1 MWKKSKKIWYIMYC
15 IFAKNLPYS
24 RRGKLFKKL
33 RYFFAKRIFNE
44 IGKNV
49 NIETGAIFNP
59 NIKIGDNSSIGVR
72 CELVGN
78 VEIGKNVMM
87 GPEVIFYTQ
96 NHQFRDKN
104 KTIMEQGYE
113 KEEKII
119 VEDDVWIGRRVIILP
134 GVTIKKGTVIGAG
147 AIVTKTFPEYSII
160 AGNPAK
166 VIGFRGEKK

>member
-1 MWKKSKKIWYIMYC
+1 MWSGKKKFWYIMYC

-24 RRGKLFKKL
+24 RRGKLFKNL
-33 RYFFAKRIFNE
+33 RAFFASKVINE
-44 IGKNV
+44 MGKNV

-59 NIKIGDNSSIGVR
+59 NISIGDNSGIGVK

-87 GPEVIFYTQ
+87 GPEVIFYTI
-96 NHQFRDKN
+96 NHQFKDKN
-104 KTIMEQGYE
+104 KTIIEQGYDEE
-113 KEEKII
+113 KKII

-134 GVTIKKGTVIGAG
+134 GVTLKKGTVVGAG
-147 AIVTKTFPEYSII
+147 AIVTKTFPEYSVI

-166 VIGFRGEKK
+166 IIGSRGGK

>member
-1 MWKKSKKIWYIMYC
+1 MWNKRNKFWYIMYS

-24 RRGKLFKKL
+24 RRGKIFKKM
-33 RYFFAKRIFNE
+33 RAFFTKKVIKKMGE
-44 IGKNV
+44 NV

-59 NIKIGDNSSIGVR
+59 NIEIGDNSSIGVR
-72 CELVGN
+72 AELIGN
-78 VEIGKNVMM
+78 VKIGKNVMM

-96 NHQFRDKN
+96 NHKFNDKDR
-104 KTIMEQGYE
+104 TIIEQGYDIE
-113 KEEKII
+113 KQIV

-147 AIVTKTFPEYSII
+147 SIVTKTFPEYSVI

-166 VIGFRGEKK
+166 VIKIRGE